1 MEGCSFTVGADRSD
15 LPEVVQPNIAIN
27 TSGGMPTAKAEEE
40 TPDALQQSTIET
52 SQDALYST
60 IRQPTLIVLN
70 EIRYI
75 IVDYRYKW

>member
-40 TPDALQQSTIET
+40 NDGEDTPDAYTTINHR
-52 SQDALYST
+52 DIPRCT
-60 IRQPTLIVLN
+60 IQHYTTTN
-70 EIRYI
+70 
-75 IVDYRYKW
+75 VDCFK